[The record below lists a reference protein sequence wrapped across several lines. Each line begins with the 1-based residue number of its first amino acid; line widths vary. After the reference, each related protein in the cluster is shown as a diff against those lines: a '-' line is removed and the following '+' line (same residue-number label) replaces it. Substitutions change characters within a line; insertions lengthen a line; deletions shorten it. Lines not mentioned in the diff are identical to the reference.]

1 MSVNYVGAFYTKLFH
16 LLKVDD
22 GLTIGQKLD
31 LIETATRG
39 VGLRNIDDK
48 SLYETL
54 EKLILEDIS
63 DEPLTDEEFN
73 QWIESKCQ

>member
-22 GLTIGQKLD
+22 GLSIGQKLD
-31 LIETATRG
+31 LLETATRG
-39 VGLRNIDDK
+39 VGFRKIDDK
-48 SLYETL
+48 SLYEVL

-63 DEPLTDEEFN
+63 DEHLTDDKFN
-73 QWIESKCQ
+73 EWVESKCQ

>member
-1 MSVNYVGAFYTKLFH
+1 MSVNYIGAFYTKLFH

-48 SLYETL
+48 SLYEVL
-54 EKLILEDIS
+54 EKLLLEDIS

-73 QWIESKCQ
+73 QWMESKCQ